1 MKKETFLQTKTIEIP
16 GATAATVI
24 RSEVKLNSSYERCT
38 GVAIY
43 PIKQGGVDA
52 FRVGLDDNGGALLQ
66 VTHQDALTAD
76 KSLPFSD
83 RFQEINVPAN
93 GHTVKINT
101 QFDQQTT
108 EALKYDF
115 VFRLERTTK
124 L

>member
-1 MKKETFLQTKTIEIP
+1 MRKETFLQTKTIEVP
-16 GATAATVI
+16 AGTASTVI

-43 PIKQGGVDA
+43 PIKQGGLDA
-52 FRVGLDDNGGALLQ
+52 FRVGLEDNGGALLQ

-76 KSLPFSD
+76 KSLPFND
-83 RFQEINVPAN
+83 RFQEVDIPAN

-108 EALKYDF
+108 EKLVYDF
-115 VFRLERTTK
+115 VFRLTRTLK
-124 L
+124 S